1 MVPACCRFFGR
12 SKVRIRTHRNPAR
25 GLRTANEAETAV
37 NDSRKALLDVAQT
50 LATRLLR
57 IVPEAKEIDWRIE
70 QAALW
75 RGDGPVKGFVAHPE
89 RDDIGLDDLLQ
100 IDRQKALLEGN
111 TRQFLAGY
119 PANNVLLWG
128 ARGTGKS
135 SLVHGLLNRYAGDGL
150 RLVEVNKTHLAMLP
164 DIVRTLRKQ
173 PYRYL
178 LFCDDLSFGANDH
191 SYKTLK
197 SALEGSIFRSSGN
210 TLVYATS
217 NRRHLLPEYASEN
230 TGAEF
235 VDAELH
241 PSEAVEEKIS
251 LSDRFGL
258 CLSFYPFRQS
268 EYLVVA
274 RHWVETL
281 AQRHAL
287 ACAWNDELEK
297 ESLGWALG
305 RGVRSGRTAEH
316 FARHW
321 IGRTMLQ
328 HADSRK
334 P

>member
-1 MVPACCRFFGR
+1 M
-12 SKVRIRTHRNPAR
+12 
-25 GLRTANEAETAV
+25 
-37 NDSRKALLDVAQT
+37 NDTRKALLDIAHT

-57 IVPEAKEIDWRIE
+57 IVPEAKDIDWRVE
-70 QAALW
+70 QAAVW
-75 RGDGPVKGFVAHPE
+75 RGDDPVKGFVAHPE

-100 IDRQKALLEGN
+100 IDRQKALLEDN
-111 TRQFLAGY
+111 TRQFLSGY

-135 SLVHGLLNRYAGDGL
+135 SLVHGLLNRYADDGL

-164 DIVRTLRKQ
+164 DIVRKLREE

-178 LFCDDLSFGANDH
+178 LFCDDLSFGDDDY

-217 NRRHLLPEYASEN
+217 NRRHLLPEYMSEN
-230 TGAEF
+230 TGAAF
-235 VDAELH
+235 VDGELH
-241 PSEAVEEKIS
+241 QSEAVEEKIS

-258 CLSFYPFRQS
+258 CLSFYPFKQS

-274 RHWVETL
+274 RYWVETL
-281 AQRHAL
+281 ARRNVL
-287 ACAWNDELEK
+287 SCTWNDELEK
-297 ESLGWALG
+297 ASLSWALG

-321 IGRTMLQ
+321 VGKAMLQ
-328 HADSRK
+328 RADSQES
-334 P
+334 

>member
-1 MVPACCRFFGR
+1 M
-12 SKVRIRTHRNPAR
+12 
-25 GLRTANEAETAV
+25 
-37 NDSRKALLDVAQT
+37 
-50 LATRLLR
+50 
-57 IVPEAKEIDWRIE
+57 
-70 QAALW
+70 
-75 RGDGPVKGFVAHPE
+75 
-89 RDDIGLDDLLQ
+89 
-100 IDRQKALLEGN
+100 
-111 TRQFLAGY
+111 
-119 PANNVLLWG
+119 
-128 ARGTGKS
+128 
-135 SLVHGLLNRYAGDGL
+135 HGLLNRYADGGL

-164 DIVRTLRKQ
+164 DIVRRLREE

-178 LFCDDLSFGANDH
+178 LFCDDLSFGDDDY

-230 TGAEF
+230 AGTAL
-235 VDAELH
+235 VDGELH

-274 RHWVETL
+274 RHWVETF
-281 AQRHAL
+281 ARRHGL
-287 ACAWNDELEK
+287 SCPWNGELER
-297 ESLGWALG
+297 ESLSWALG

-321 IGRTMLQ
+321 VGRVLLRR
-328 HADSRK
+328 ADSRES
-334 P
+334 